1 MQLKTQT
8 DYAIR
13 ILLCLS
19 QATTPVVAR
28 ELSQTLGITE
38 NYLPKITQQLRRVGW
53 VESISG
59 INGGFRLLAK
69 PEDIS
74 LLDVMR
80 VMESSVCINRCLE
93 KDGYCSRHATSTC
106 PVCRVYGRFQKQM
119 EEYFS
124 SITLASLLAEH

>member
-19 QATTPVVAR
+19 QSDSSVVSK
-28 ELSQTLGITE
+28 ELAQSLGIRE
-38 NYLPKITQQLRRVGW
+38 NYLPKITQRLRQVGW
-53 VESISG
+53 VESTSG
-59 INGGFRLLAK
+59 TRGGFRLMVK

-80 VMESSVCINRCLE
+80 VMEDSVCINRCLE
-93 KDGYCSRHATSTC
+93 KDGYCSRHATGTC
-106 PVCRVYGRFQKQM
+106 PVHQVYRVVQKGL
-119 EEYFS
+119 EEYFAS
-124 SITLASLLAEH
+124 VTLAALLAGQ

>member
-106 PVCRVYGRFQKQM
+106 PVCRVYGQFQKQM

-124 SITLASLLAEH
+124 SITLASLLAEQ